1 MGSLHAMVY
10 ANSVKDGSMDLDT
23 ALLIQLQ
30 SNHYPPI
37 HSVFI
42 PVAKRAIELANDGN
56 WSQIIDMPNG
66 RSLSVSSIIE
76 QLHLDNFLDCEE

>member
-1 MGSLHAMVY
+1 MGSLHAMEY
-10 ANSVKDGSMDLDT
+10 ANSVKEGGMDLDT

-37 HSVFI
+37 HSVFV
-42 PVAKRAIELANDGN
+42 PVAKKAIELANQGE
-56 WSQIIDMPNG
+56 WSEIIDMPNG

-76 QLHLDNFLDCEE
+76 QLHLDSFLDGEE

>member
-1 MGSLHAMVY
+1 MGNLQSIEMAEE
-10 ANSVKDGSMDLDT
+10 VKQGLQLDV
-23 ALLIQLQ
+23 ALEWHLT

-37 HSVFI
+37 HRVFI
-42 PVAKRAIELANDGN
+42 PVAKQAIELANDGN

-76 QLHLDNFLDCEE
+76 QLHLDSFLDGEE